1 MADPYD
7 NWMILMWPLITL
19 LTWTVIATGLVRLLT
34 DRSWERRADL
44 PSPETSLFRKPTCGE
59 TGDDDHWRRG
69 AKDPPHRLPK
79 PCCSPRVPSAIDP
92 ADRPRTRSPQAGDD
106 SVQERSPGSTGR
118 TSISGRHLR
127 LPLVGRR
134 WKSARTRSLTR
145 AIRCGPGSVR
155 GQITLLTTA
164 VAVLTLLTLLVA
176 GAGMYSM
183 DHARTA
189 QGQEAPQRAVPAAN
203 ETGSGTA
210 PGRLRSRAADLGR
223 TRTVARGHH
232 PAASPAA
239 ALGPLP
245 GQASRWSLRH
255 REPRL
260 PASGSSG
267 SATSPVRAAGPRAA
281 GFPSPDSRHLI
292 LVIEAVALISLATYA
307 TWKVTGRVLRPVDVV
322 RSELA
327 VIGFGDLH
335 TRISEPANAR
345 EVARLCRTINNA
357 LQRLDEGKEE
367 LQELERSHRRFASD
381 VSHELRTPIA
391 GLRAQ
396 LEEAQQDLG
405 GVRLPD
411 LVESMLGQVERL
423 QEITDDLLFLAR
435 VGTGAAAEQQHL
447 DLAALVRAEVSRRSD
462 QRPVQLHLAS
472 GSIVNAV
479 PIQIGRLLANL
490 LDNAQR
496 HCTHQVCVDVHAVH
510 AVVELAVSD
519 DGPGIALGDR
529 ERVFHR
535 LTRLDDA
542 RRLDHNGTGLGLAIA
557 RDIAHAHHGT
567 LNVEES
573 TTGGA
578 CFVLRLPRVPS
589 VNGGPS

>member
-1 MADPYD
+1 MRA
-7 NWMILMWPLITL
+7 
-19 LTWTVIATGLVRLLT
+19 VRC
-34 DRSWERRADL
+34 R
-44 PSPETSLFRKPTCGE
+44 
-59 TGDDDHWRRG
+59 
-69 AKDPPHRLPK
+69 
-79 PCCSPRVPSAIDP
+79 
-92 ADRPRTRSPQAGDD
+92 
-106 SVQERSPGSTGR
+106 
-118 TSISGRHLR
+118 
-127 LPLVGRR
+127 
-134 WKSARTRSLTR
+134 
-145 AIRCGPGSVR
+145 PGSVR
-155 GQITLLTTA
+155 GQITLLTAA

-189 QGQEAPQRAVPAAN
+189 RWQEAPRRAVPVAD
-203 ETGSGTA
+203 GIHPGTA
-210 PGRLRSRAADLGR
+210 PGRSRSRDADLGR
-223 TRTVARGHH
+223 TRTVARGHRL
-232 PAASPAA
+232 AASPASSPA
-239 ALGPLP
+239 IDVGSLP
-245 GQASRWSLRH
+245 GRAIRRSPCH
-255 REPRL
+255 REQRTRTCEPRL

-267 SATSPVRAAGPRAA
+267 SAASPVYAAGSRAA
-281 GFPSPDSRHLI
+281 GFLSSDSRHLI
-292 LVIEAVALISLATYA
+292 LVIEALALISLATCA
-307 TWKVTGRVLRPVDVV
+307 TWKVTGWVLRPVDVA

-367 LQELERSHRRFASD
+367 LQSLEVSHRRFASD

-411 LVESMLGQVERL
+411 LVETMLGQVERL
-423 QEITDDLLFLAR
+423 QTITDDLLFLAR
-435 VGTGAAAEQQHL
+435 MGTGEAAEPQQL
-447 DLAALVRAEVSRRSD
+447 DLAALVRTEVSQRSD
-462 QRPVQLHLAS
+462 RRPVQLHLEP
-472 GSIVNAV
+472 GGIVSAV
-479 PIQIGRLLANL
+479 PTQLGRLLANL

-496 HCTHQVCVDVHAVH
+496 HCAHQVCVDVHATH

-519 DGPGIALGDR
+519 DGPGIAPGDR

-542 RRLDHNGTGLGLAIA
+542 RRLDRNGTGLGLAIA

-567 LNVEES
+567 LDVEES

-578 CFVLRLPRVPS
+578 CFVLRLPRVPPRERGS
-589 VNGGPS
+589 S